1 MATLDLDAEF
11 PVATRE
17 RWLKLVEGA
26 IKGADFDKTLVSR
39 SHEGLKIEPLYPK
52 AEGAGPLLIART
64 APWRVVQRVDH
75 PDPALANELL
85 IADLQGGAGGLT
97 LVFKGAPTARG
108 FGLELSGVAD
118 LERALGGV
126 MLDLIELTLEPAPYT
141 AHLTAALVAAFV
153 AQRGLDPEK
162 LAVDFGLDPIGD
174 LARTGGAPVSGQKG
188 LAQAAQASVGLH
200 KAGFSGPRWRAD
212 ARPYHEAGAGEAQEL
227 AAVIATGLAYL
238 RAEEATGS
246 DLSEARKALSFLL
259 AADADE
265 FLTVAKFRALRRLWA
280 RVEETC
286 GLEPAPIRLTGETAW
301 RMVTRRDPWV
311 NLLRTSIAAFS
322 AGIGGADS
330 VCVLPFTAA
339 LGLADPFA
347 RRLARNA
354 QLILLEESNL
364 WRVADPAAGAGGFE
378 ALTDAVCERAW
389 ALFQE
394 IEREGGII
402 DSLEAGALQ
411 GRIAA
416 VRLNRERAVAT
427 RKDPLTGTSAFPN
440 LAEKEVTTLPVPPSR
455 KRSAGPFLGRDD
467 PFATLVEAA
476 KSGAGLPEAAR
487 RPQAIAPLPT
497 RRAAEP
503 FERFR
508 DLSDAHL
515 ARSGSRPRVFL
526 ANLGPVAAF
535 TPRATFAKSF
545 FEAGGIEAIANESA
559 ADVEVIARAY
569 LDSKA
574 KLICL
579 CSSDE
584 IYREQAI
591 SALTTLR
598 KLTTTP
604 IYLAG
609 RPGELEE
616 PLRRA
621 GTSAFIYAG
630 CNILE
635 VLEEAWNPLTLTM

>member
-1 MATLDLDAEF
+1 MAILDLDAEF

-26 IKGADFDKTLVSR
+26 IKGADFRKTLVSR
-39 SHEGLKIEPLYPK
+39 SHEGIEIDPLYPK
-52 AEGAGPLLIART
+52 AEAAGPILPAR
-64 APWRVVQRVDH
+64 AGHWRVAQRVDH
-75 PDPALANELL
+75 PDPAIANELL

-97 LVFKGAPTARG
+97 LVFQGAPTARG
-108 FGLELSGVAD
+108 FGLELAGLAD
-118 LERALGGV
+118 LERVLGGV
-126 MLDLIELTLEPAPYT
+126 MLDLIELALEPASFT
-141 AHLTAALVAAFV
+141 AHLTAALVTALV
-153 AQRGLDPEK
+153 AQRGLDPAT
-162 LAVDFGLDPIGD
+162 LSVDFGLDPIGD
-174 LARTGGAPVSGQKG
+174 LARTGSMPASKQKM
-188 LAQAAQASVGLH
+188 LAQAAEASKGLR
-200 KAGFSGPRWRAD
+200 KAGFSGPMWRAD

-238 RAEEATGS
+238 RAEEASGS
-246 DLSEARKALSFLL
+246 DLSEARRALSFLL

-280 RVEETC
+280 RVEEAC

-311 NLLRTSIAAFS
+311 NLLRTSVAAFS

-330 VCVLPFTAA
+330 VCILPFTAA

-378 ALTDAVCERAW
+378 ALTDALCERAW

-402 DSLEAGALQ
+402 DSLETGALQ
-411 GRIAA
+411 GRIAT
-416 VRLNRERAVAT
+416 VRLHRERAVAT
-427 RKDPLTGTSAFPN
+427 RKDPLTGTSAFPD

-455 KRSAGPFLGRDD
+455 KRSSGPFLGQDD

-476 KSGAGLPEAAR
+476 KSGAGLPEATR
-487 RPQAIAPLPT
+487 RPQAIEPLPT
-497 RRAAEP
+497 RRDAEP

-515 ARSGSRPRVFL
+515 ARSGSRPRIFL
-526 ANLGPVAAF
+526 ATLGPVAAF

-545 FEAGGIEAIANESA
+545 FEAGGIETVANEGA
-559 ADVEVIARAY
+559 ADVEAIAKAY
-569 LDSKA
+569 LGSKA
-574 KLICL
+574 KIICL

-591 SALTTLR
+591 SAIMTLR
-598 KLTTTP
+598 KLTTSP

-609 RPGELEE
+609 RPGEFEE

-621 GTSAFIYAG
+621 GTSTFIYAG
-630 CNILE
+630 CDILE
-635 VLEEAWNPLTLTM
+635 VLEGALNAACA